1 MGRLPRHPSSW
12 WCVAFG
18 DRLGISVG
26 PRPAPRALSGR
37 GERRLVAE
45 ELRQAHR
52 AVRRASPRG
61 QVARGSAAR
70 SPPNS
75 AISRFRRI
83 LAVPRLGLWAV
94 SSRDDP
100 TVAYLV
106 RRALQGLVG
115 LTEARP
121 TEYADVLLGKV
132 DQMVARRNVDEVT
145 ELALDLAQALR
156 DSIGE
161 LEHRGR
167 RYL

>member
-1 MGRLPRHPSSW
+1 M
-12 WCVAFG
+12 
-18 DRLGISVG
+18 
-26 PRPAPRALSGR
+26 
-37 GERRLVAE
+37 
-45 ELRQAHR
+45 
-52 AVRRASPRG
+52 
-61 QVARGSAAR
+61 
-70 SPPNS
+70 
-75 AISRFRRI
+75 
-83 LAVPRLGLWAV
+83 

-132 DQMVARRNVDEVT
+132 DQMAARRNVDEVT